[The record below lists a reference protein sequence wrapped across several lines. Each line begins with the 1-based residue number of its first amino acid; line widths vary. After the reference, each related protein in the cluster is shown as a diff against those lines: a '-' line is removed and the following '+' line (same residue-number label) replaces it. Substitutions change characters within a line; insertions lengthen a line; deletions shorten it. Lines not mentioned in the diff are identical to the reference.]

1 MAKVTSKLQVTLPK
15 AVADE
20 YGIRPGSEIEFVPA
34 GDVIRLVTGSTVA
47 PPSLER
53 RLQLFDEA
61 TRRQRRRE
69 AAGGRLR
76 RPKARGWS
84 REDLYRRGLSR

>member
-1 MAKVTSKLQVTLPK
+1 MAKVTRKLQVTLPK

-20 YGIRPGSEIEFVPA
+20 YGIRPGSEIEFVAA
-34 GDVIRLVTGSTVA
+34 GDVIRLVTASTA
-47 PPSLER
+47 PPVWNGASI
-53 RLQLFDEA
+53 FDEA